1 MSLKNKNTFFIILSF
16 FLFLTSCG
24 KINLLTLEQ
33 ERQLGL
39 QSKAEIEKQYAGRI
53 IGPGD
58 PRHAYIESVKNA
70 ILNSGQVKY
79 KNDFAWEVRIINDN
93 TLNAF
98 CTPGG
103 YIYFYTGLIK
113 YLDNG
118 SALAGVMGHEIAHAD
133 LRHSGKQLTT
143 QMGIDLLLSILA
155 GTSGNDIAQLAG
167 MFTKIGTLTYSRDNE
182 SEADASS
189 VKYLCPTKYQSDGA
203 HWFFQKLIDNGNT
216 PGVPEI
222 LSTHPNPDNRVAN
235 IKSEAAKTSG
245 CFSGKISY
253 SDAEYIAWRNRF

>member
-1 MSLKNKNTFFIILSF
+1 MSLKNREAFLIIVSFIL
-16 FLFLTSCG
+16 LFTSCG

-39 QSKAEIEKQYAGRI
+39 QSKAEIERQYA
-53 IGPGD
+53 
-58 PRHAYIESVKNA
+58 
-70 ILNSGQVKY
+70 GQVKY
-79 KNDFAWEVRIINDN
+79 RNDFAWEVKIINDN

-103 YIYFYTGLIK
+103 YIYFYSGLIK

-189 VKYLCPTKYQSDGA
+189 VKYLCPTKYESDGA

>member
-1 MSLKNKNTFFIILSF
+1 
-16 FLFLTSCG
+16 
-24 KINLLTLEQ
+24 
-33 ERQLGL
+33 
-39 QSKAEIEKQYAGRI
+39 
-53 IGPGD
+53 
-58 PRHAYIESVKNA
+58 
-70 ILNSGQVKY
+70 
-79 KNDFAWEVRIINDN
+79 
-93 TLNAF
+93 
-98 CTPGG
+98 
-103 YIYFYTGLIK
+103 
-113 YLDNG
+113 
-118 SALAGVMGHEIAHAD
+118 
-133 LRHSGKQLTT
+133 
-143 QMGIDLLLSILA
+143 MGIDLLLSILA

-189 VKYLCPTKYQSDGA
+189 VKYLCPTKYESDGA